1 MAEERG
7 YTASHQVLTRHGD
20 PDSGA
25 GRDAAALLEDAGIIT
40 NMNMLPGD
48 TKAMAPSGLRL
59 GVPELTRLGMG
70 VDEMQDVA
78 RFFARALI
86 AREEP
91 SKVKQDVIDFKS
103 EYLDV
108 GYCFDPGPAYPGL

>member
-1 MAEERG
+1 
-7 YTASHQVLTRHGD
+7 
-20 PDSGA
+20 
-25 GRDAAALLEDAGIIT
+25 
-40 NMNMLPGD
+40 
-48 TKAMAPSGLRL
+48 
-59 GVPELTRLGMG
+59 
-70 VDEMQDVA
+70 MQDVA

-91 SKVKQDVIDFKS
+91 SKVKLDVIDFKS